1 MRAIRLLNLR
11 RLVRQPL
18 RAVIAVV
25 AVTAGV
31 SLAVSVLVVMS
42 SINSAVVTFSRA
54 VAGPTPLRVVGAAVR
69 GGLEESVV
77 AKVEATPGVTGA
89 VPMVQTVA
97 MAEDAR
103 GAQLPVVAFGVDCRV
118 EKLFG
123 ALGCDP
129 AALAASASS
138 PTTAA
143 PLISASLARR
153 LGSDAHLRTDL
164 GRVPLSGAPA
174 PDALDRLNDGRVVV
188 FPLPIA
194 QLEFVRPGRIDVI
207 YVTTAPGAHLEDV
220 QRRLERAVGPHNGV
234 LRATDA
240 PAQAGVVTQIF
251 IPLLGMVSLFS
262 LGVGAVLVYNTVALS
277 LEERRRQLAI
287 VGALGGSPR
296 RLLLGTLVEAGVLGL
311 IGGLLGTVAG
321 ALVARPITAGLNDF
335 TQKGLGLRV
344 PVHVSPS
351 AVVIGAALGV
361 LVSVVASIVPAR
373 RALRMDV
380 AAELSNRE
388 LRSESAPA
396 LRWRRAAI
404 ALVVLVAGLVLG
416 MVAARGGG
424 LEKWQAVAGPLAFLV
439 ATLAS
444 VIAAGALAPALVR
457 LVARLLPRAAAPT
470 RLGLSNLI
478 REPGR
483 TGVMAVAV
491 SSAVGISFVLS
502 SFSQSVR
509 TAIESSLDRADNDWV
524 WVSTLEP
531 NNTVNIDS
539 RVSPDLVARVRAVP
553 GVASVEGGSGLI
565 TGHTAGQLIGIE
577 GRERLYGDVDV
588 IDGTADTTR
597 FQAGE
602 VLIGPSLAR
611 ATGARAGDR
620 VTIDTPTGRT
630 TVPVMGVWQ
639 DGDYGGR
646 NVTMTLRLL
655 ERLYGPQPSFAALA
669 RPAPGLT
676 VDQLARRITAAGLDP
691 FLQVRTPQQLS
702 DDAADDIAQQL
713 ASFWAI
719 QRSLLLV
726 AFVAVLSTLLLV
738 GAQRRRELALLAAV
752 GMQPGEM
759 ARMVVSEA
767 GTVAAAGVALGVAA
781 GAAMSIGLISATI
794 ILIGYEDPLTF
805 DVFSIPAAAAIAV
818 AVVILASGIPAW
830 RTSRLE
836 VVEALQYE

>member
-11 RLVRQPL
+11 RLVKQPL
-18 RAVIAVV
+18 RAVIATV
-25 AVTAGV
+25 AVAAGV
-31 SLAVSVLVVMS
+31 SLAVSVLVVV
-42 SINSAVVTFSRA
+42 NSVNAAVVNFSRA

-69 GGLEESVV
+69 GGLDESVI
-77 AKVEATPGVTGA
+77 AKVEATPGVTDA

-97 MAEDAR
+97 LAEPAR
-103 GAQLPVVAFGVDCRV
+103 GAQLPIVAFGVDCRV

-129 AALAASASS
+129 AALAASAAS
-138 PTTAA
+138 PTSPP
-143 PLISASLARR
+143 PLVSRALAKT
-153 LGSDAHLRTDL
+153 LGPGAHLRTNL
-164 GRVPLSGAPA
+164 GRIPLTGPA
-174 PDALDRLNDGRVVV
+174 VAELDRLNDGRIAV
-188 FPLPIA
+188 FPLPVA
-194 QLEFVRPGRIDVI
+194 QREFVRPNRIDVI
-207 YVTTAPGAHLEDV
+207 YVKAAPGTDIAAL
-220 QRRLERAVGPHNGV
+220 QARLQRAVGPHNGV
-234 LRATDA
+234 LDA
-240 PAQAGVVTQIF
+240 DDPPAQAGIVTQVF
-251 IPLLGMVSLFS
+251 IPLLGLVSLFS

-287 VGALGGSPR
+287 VGALGASPR
-296 RLLLGTLVEAGVLGL
+296 RVLAGTIVESAVLGL
-311 IGGLLGTVAG
+311 IGGLLGTAAG
-321 ALVARPITAGLNDF
+321 ALVARPITAGLNAF

-344 PVHVSPS
+344 PVHVSAS
-351 AVVIGAALGV
+351 SVVIGALLGV

-388 LRSESAPA
+388 LRAENAPA
-396 LRWRRAAI
+396 LRWRRVAI
-404 ALVVLVAGLVLG
+404 SAGI
-416 MVAARGGG
+416 MVAALVIGRSAASGGG
-424 LEKWQAVAGPLAFLV
+424 LERWQATAGPLAFLI
-439 ATLAS
+439 ATFAS
-444 VIAAGALAPALVR
+444 IIAAGALAPALVR
-457 LVARLLPRAAAPT
+457 MVARLLRRSSAAT
-470 RLGLSNLI
+470 RLGLANLA

-491 SSAVGISFVLS
+491 SSAIGISFVLS
-502 SFSQSVR
+502 SFNQSVR
-509 TAIESSLDRADNDWV
+509 TAIEGSLSRADQDWV
-524 WVSTLEP
+524 WVSTLDT

-539 RVSPDLVARVRAVP
+539 RVSPELVERVRAIP
-553 GVASVEGGSGLI
+553 GVATIEGGAGLV
-565 TGHTAGQLIGIE
+565 TGHVASKLIGIE

-588 IDGTADTTR
+588 VNGVVEMDR
-597 FQAGE
+597 FLAGE
-602 VLIGPSLAR
+602 VLIGPALAR

-620 VTIDTPTGRT
+620 VEIDTPTGST

-646 NVTMTLRLL
+646 NITMSRASL

-669 RPAPGLT
+669 RPTPGVS
-676 VDQLARRITAAGLDP
+676 VDELARRIDAAKLDP
-691 FLQVRTPQQLS
+691 FLQVRTPMQL
-702 DDAADDIAQQL
+702 ADDSADDLANQL

-767 GTVAAAGVALGVAA
+767 GMVAVAGVALGVAA
-781 GAAMSIGLISATI
+781 GAFMSLGLVYATV
-794 ILIGYEDPLTF
+794 ILVGYKDPFTL
-805 DVFSIPAAAAIAV
+805 DLFSIPVAAAVSV
-818 AVVILASGIPAW
+818 AVVLLASGIPAL